1 MAQRGMK
8 SRRKGLGLALGLVMM
23 ASSVLAADQVQ
34 TASGTLEG
42 LTSPDKKIR
51 IFEGIP
57 YAAPPVGNLRW
68 QPPQPVAS
76 WQGVRKATSFGARCM
91 QGSIFKDMIFRDPG
105 PSEDCLYLN
114 VWTPAASADEHLPVM
129 VWIYGGGFQAGA
141 TSEPRQDGTNL
152 AHKGVVVVSMNYRLG
167 VFGFFSHPELTK
179 ESPNHASGNY
189 GLMDQAAALQWVKKN
204 IAAFGGDPDNVTIF
218 GESAGSMSVS
228 SQMASP
234 MSKGLFKQ
242 AIGESGGVFL
252 LTPRMTPLSKSE
264 RQGADFAKSIGAT
277 TLQELRAKPAN
288 EILQASLK
296 KDSGF
301 RFWPNVDGEF
311 FPENPWDIYAAG
323 KQAHVPLLAGWN
335 ADEQNAATFFGKL
348 QPTKENYVKKVHED
362 FGQNADEV
370 LKLFPDN
377 TQEEM
382 MKSAHDLASAQFI
395 TYSTWKWINMQAET
409 GEAPVYRYHFEQVTP
424 SEPGKKSRGVFHSSD
439 IQFVFET
446 LDSEKLA
453 WSADDRK
460 MSDMMSSYWTN
471 FAKTG
476 NPNGAGLPQW
486 PTYSGKD
493 GYEVMH
499 LHVGTLVEQMSR
511 ASTAKHTEPHAA
523 PESNRAQYELLDRIA
538 KERRNGDSKGQ

>member
-1 MAQRGMK
+1 MK
-8 SRRKGLGLALGLVMM
+8 ALGLALGIAL
-23 ASSVLAADQVQ
+23 ATCAIAADQVQ

-42 LTSPDKKIR
+42 STSPDKKIR

-57 YAAPPVGNLRW
+57 FAAPPVGDLRW

-76 WQGVRKATSFGARCM
+76 WTGVRKATAFGPRCM
-91 QGSIFKDMIFRDPG
+91 QGSIFKDMIFRDSG

-141 TSEPRQDGTNL
+141 SSEPRQDGTHL

-167 VFGFFSHPELTK
+167 VFGFFSDPELTK

-189 GLMDQAAALQWVKKN
+189 GLLDQAAALQWVRKN

-234 MSKGLFKQ
+234 LSKGLFKQ

-252 LTPRMTPLSKSE
+252 LTPRTKSLE
-264 RQGADFAKSIGAT
+264 QSEQVGVEFAKSMGVSS
-277 TLQELRAKPAN
+277 LQALRAKPAD
-288 EILQASLK
+288 EILQTSLK
-296 KDSGF
+296 SKDL
-301 RFWPNVDGEF
+301 RFWPNVDGYF
-311 FPENPWDIYAAG
+311 FPEDPWAIYAAG

-335 ADEQNAATFFGKL
+335 ADEQNYFTFFGKL
-348 QPTKENYVKKVHED
+348 PPTKENYIKKVHQD
-362 FGQNADEV
+362 FGPDADAI
-370 LKLFPDN
+370 LKLYPDN
-377 TQEEM
+377 TEKEVKQ
-382 MKSAHDLASAQFI
+382 SAHDLASAEFI
-395 TYSTWKWINMQAET
+395 TYSTWKWLNMQVET
-409 GEAPVYRYHFEQVTP
+409 GDAPVYRYHFEQVTP
-424 SEPGKKSRGVFHSSD
+424 SAPGEKSRGVFHSSD
-439 IQFVFET
+439 IQYVFET
-446 LDSEKLA
+446 LDSENLP

-471 FAKTG
+471 FAKSG

-493 GYEVMH
+493 QYEVMH
-499 LHVGTLVEQMSR
+499 LHVGNS
-511 ASTAKHTEPHAA
+511 TEPHAA
-523 PESNRAQYELLDRIA
+523 PAAHRAQFELLDRIA
-538 KERRNGDSKGQ
+538 KDRRNGNSKGQ